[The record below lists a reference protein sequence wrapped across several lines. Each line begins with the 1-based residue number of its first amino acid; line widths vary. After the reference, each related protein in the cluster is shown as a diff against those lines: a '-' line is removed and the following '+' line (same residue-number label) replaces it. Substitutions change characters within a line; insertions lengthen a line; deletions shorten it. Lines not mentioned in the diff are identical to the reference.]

1 MNINERLEHIRK
13 SEKLSRV
20 KFGKKLGKSE
30 DAIYNLERD
39 RATISKEF
47 IELVCNTFEI
57 NKEWLMYGTGE
68 MYNISPDAL
77 KLSCA
82 FDKILDS
89 EELSALMYDIINLN
103 DEKVKILSDL
113 VRVLAEN
120 EKK

>member
-1 MNINERLEHIRK
+1 MNINERLERIRK

-20 KFGKKLGKSE
+20 KFGKKLGKTE

-39 RATISKEF
+39 RAAISKEF
-47 IELVCNTFEI
+47 TELVCNTFQI
-57 NKEWLMYGTGE
+57 NEEWLIYGTGE

-77 KLSCA
+77 KLSGA
-82 FDKILDS
+82 LDKILDS
-89 EELSALMYDIINLN
+89 EELSSIMYDIINLN

-113 VRVLAEN
+113 VRVLSEN